1 MKISRGFTLLET
13 LIALFILAI
22 ALSATFRALGATT
35 VSAASLQSHL
45 LGDWVAAN
53 RLAELRAT
61 AAWPDMGSGEGQ
73 ATQGGRLFRWRE
85 EIKPTPNPLFRRV
98 DISVYDADGANA
110 VSRLS
115 GFVSRP
121 LR

>member
-1 MKISRGFTLLET
+1 MKSGSGFTLLEM
-13 LIALFILAI
+13 LVALLILAV
-22 ALSATFRALGATT
+22 ALSAAFRALGATT
-35 VSAASLQSHL
+35 VSASSLQSHL

-53 RLAELRAT
+53 RLAELRAI
-61 AAWPDMGSGEGQ
+61 AAWPDVGGGEGQ
-73 ATQGGRLFRWRE
+73 VTQGGRLFRWRE

-98 DISVYDADGANA
+98 DISVFDEDGVNA